1 MKYQGVM
8 FTFAPHEAVVITRR
22 RVREAQGSVVA
33 MEKSV
38 CSRKVKI
45 AYEKI
50 WF

>member
-8 FTFAPHEAVVITRR
+8 FTFAPHEAVV
-22 RVREAQGSVVA
+22 REAQGSVVE

-50 WF
+50 RF